1 MMSRW
6 RAAGI
11 HLSISLAIGLIVLA
25 LLFGLWY
32 PPPYFRAAG
41 ADELVILLVG
51 VDLTLGPLLTL
62 IVFKSGKKGLKL
74 DLALI
79 GFAQLA
85 ALVYGLSVVLA
96 TRPVFLVATVDHF
109 SLVSAND
116 LAADDLEQGKMP
128 QFRTLSWTGPRLVG
142 TARPSDPHERSE
154 LLFSGLKGKDIDRL
168 PKYYIDYSNDTAEVL
183 SHAQSLD
190 KLLPND
196 ASAQRLADDWLREHG
211 RDRASVVWLPIRA
224 RRHDLT
230 MLVDAKTGIPL
241 GAIAVNPW

>member
-1 MMSRW
+1 M
-6 RAAGI
+6 
-11 HLSISLAIGLIVLA
+11 
-25 LLFGLWY
+25 F
-32 PPPYFRAAG
+32 
-41 ADELVILLVG
+41 LLVC

-79 GFAQLA
+79 GLAQTI
-85 ALVYGLSVVLA
+85 ALVYGLSVVLH
-96 TRPVFLVATVDHF
+96 TRPVFLVAAVDHF

-116 LAADDLEQGKMP
+116 LAAEDLAEGKEP
-128 QFRTLSWTGPRLVG
+128 RFRSLSWTGPRLVG

-168 PKYYIDYSNDTAEVL
+168 PKYYVDYADDAKDML
-183 SHAQSLD
+183 ARAQPMD

-196 ASAQRLADDWLREHG
+196 AAAQALAQAWLHEHG
-211 RDRASVVWLPIRA
+211 RDAANVVWLPIRA

-230 MLVDAKTGIPL
+230 MLMDRDTGTPL